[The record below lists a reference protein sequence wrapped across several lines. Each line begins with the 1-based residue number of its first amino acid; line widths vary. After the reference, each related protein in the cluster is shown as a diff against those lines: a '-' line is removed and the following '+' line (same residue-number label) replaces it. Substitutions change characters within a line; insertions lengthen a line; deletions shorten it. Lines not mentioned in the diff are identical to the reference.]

1 MVLAIETGGRW
12 SEEAVQMVR
21 QLSHAKAREVPSF
34 VRFSVSLM
42 WERRWSRMV
51 AVTCGT
57 SVAAP
62 LVEPASH
69 VTWCHTGGEAPVLA
83 DLFEGD
89 PR

>member
-1 MVLAIETGGRW
+1 MQL
-12 SEEAVQMVR
+12 VR
-21 QLSHAKAREVPSF
+21 QLSHAKAREVPSYM
-34 VRFSVSLM
+34 RFSVSMM
-42 WERRWSRMV
+42 WERRWSRMM
-51 AVTCGT
+51 AVTCAT
-57 SVAAP
+57 SFAAS